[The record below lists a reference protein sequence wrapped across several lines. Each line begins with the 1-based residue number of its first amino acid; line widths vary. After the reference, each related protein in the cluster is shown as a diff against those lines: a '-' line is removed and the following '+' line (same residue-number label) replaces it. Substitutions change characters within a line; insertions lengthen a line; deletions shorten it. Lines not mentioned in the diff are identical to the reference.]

1 SYARDHE
8 HEVRLRERRLVGRR
22 AKDQPD
28 LVGDVAESC
37 DAVSEL
43 FARLRVGDRDV
54 RPLADEKTR
63 EPRGG
68 AALTETDDR
77 DAPPAELIDGDLG
90 IECDCHSGSSR
101 SRGPLPRPMKP
112 SCVP

>member
-28 LVGDVAESC
+28 LVGDVAESR

-43 FARLRVGDRDV
+43 FAGLRVGDRDV
-54 RPLADEKTR
+54 RALADKKTR
-63 EPRGG
+63 EARGG
-68 AALTETDDR
+68 AALTEADDR

-90 IECDCHSGSSR
+90 IERDRHCG
-101 SRGPLPRPMKP
+101 LPMKP